1 MSNILIIGSGP
12 VAIQLAQL
20 CNRVSKNHIDMV
32 GRASTSKKSL
42 DVYQSYQ
49 QAGTFTVTTQNDTHH
64 QFAGQFQIRH
74 FYQDI
79 QQIDESYDTIILA
92 CTADAYRPML
102 QQLALTILQHVKHMI
117 LVSPTFGSHM
127 MIEQLLADINTDVEV
142 ISFSTYL
149 GDTRVVDTSQPH
161 RVLTTAVKSKIFV

>member
-1 MSNILIIGSGP
+1 MKAILIILLNLRRQINGNVYITSSNPTKYLMWHSIKKRYHRQGSLMSNILIIGSGP

-74 FYQDI
+74 FI
-79 QQIDESYDTIILA
+79 KIFN
-92 CTADAYRPML
+92 R
-102 QQLALTILQHVKHMI
+102 LTKAMT
-117 LVSPTFGSHM
+117 P
-127 MIEQLLADINTDVEV
+127 
-142 ISFSTYL
+142 SFW
-149 GDTRVVDTSQPH
+149 
-161 RVLTTAVKSKIFV
+161 RVLQMLIDRCYSSWHLRYYNM